1 MRSCLGFLAIYAV
14 IKLIVIG
21 VGLGIGFLLR
31 WLIPA
36 IDLGIGTLIGVVATG
51 IAMFIFVRILAL
63 PLLDDDADEIDI
75 IDTPQVIIS
84 SIEALPS
91 RSRRKRKSS
100 GSRSPDRPPRE

>member
-1 MRSCLGFLAIYAV
+1 MRSCLGFLAVYAI

-31 WLIPA
+31 WLVPA
-36 IDLGIGTLIGVVATG
+36 IDMGIGTLIGVVATG
-51 IAMFIFVRILAL
+51 ITMYIFVRVLAL
-63 PLLDDDADEIDI
+63 PLPDDEADEIDI

-100 GSRSPDRPPRE
+100 DPRSADRPPRE